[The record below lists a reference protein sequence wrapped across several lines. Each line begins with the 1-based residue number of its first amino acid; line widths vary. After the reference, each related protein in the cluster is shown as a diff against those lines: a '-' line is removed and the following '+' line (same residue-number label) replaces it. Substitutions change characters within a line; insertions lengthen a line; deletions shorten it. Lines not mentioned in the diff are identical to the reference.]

1 MPKHDTIERTIMTL
15 RMKSWLLVA
24 ALLAL
29 PVTASATGGLGCAID
44 DKNAKLDFEAIF
56 SYSDIGGLFQ
66 IRGELNVKDAR
77 VYKTLKTFAFDGAE
91 LKQQW
96 FRGNDLKLMIYRE
109 SEGDGVP
116 HASVKLIIEATRPA
130 DEEFGYTGRYALT
143 IEPAVE
149 GNNSEAFTLTGDVGC
164 SAG

>member
-1 MPKHDTIERTIMTL
+1 MTSRLKHWAL
-15 RMKSWLLVA
+15 A
-24 ALLAL
+24 AAITCA
-29 PVTASATGGLGCAID
+29 PATASATGGLGCSID
-44 DKNAKLDFEAIF
+44 DKNLSFTFESIF

-66 IRGELNVKDAR
+66 IRGELESKDKR
-77 VYKTLKTFAFDGAE
+77 TYKTLQKFTLDGSE

-109 SEGDGVP
+109 TEGDGVP
-116 HASVKLIIEATRPA
+116 FASVKLIVEANKPPE
-130 DEEFGYTGRYALT
+130 EEFEYQGKYALT

-149 GNNSEAFTLTGDVGC
+149 GSESQAFTVEGKVSC

>member
-1 MPKHDTIERTIMTL
+1 MISRLKYWAL
-15 RMKSWLLVA
+15 GAVVA
-24 ALLAL
+24 CAPA
-29 PVTASATGGLGCAID
+29 TASATGGLGCSID
-44 DKNAKLDFEAIF
+44 DKNVNFTFEAVF

-66 IRGELNVKDAR
+66 IRGDFDAKDKR
-77 VYKTLKTFAFDGAE
+77 VYKTLQKFTLDGSE

-109 SEGDGVP
+109 TTGDGVP
-116 HASVKLIIEATRPA
+116 FASVKLIVEATKPPE
-130 DEEFGYTGRYALT
+130 EEFEYSGKYALA

-149 GNNSEAFTLTGDVGC
+149 GSESQAFTVEGKVSC

>member
-1 MPKHDTIERTIMTL
+1 MTSRL
-15 RMKSWLLVA
+15 KYWALGA
-24 ALLAL
+24 AIACT
-29 PVTASATGGLGCAID
+29 PATAFATGGLSCSID
-44 DKNAKLDFEAIF
+44 DKNVSLTFESVF

-66 IRGELNVKDAR
+66 IRGELESKDKR
-77 VYKTLKTFAFDGAE
+77 TYKTLQKFALDGSE

-109 SEGDGVP
+109 TEGDGVP
-116 HASVKLIIEATRPA
+116 FASVKLIIEANKPPE
-130 DEEFGYTGRYALT
+130 EEFEYSGKYALT

-149 GNNSEAFTLTGDVGC
+149 GGVSEAFTTEGKITC